1 MHGCGLLLCEARR
14 NDSSARATCVTY
26 AGVKFQG
33 EHSSAAVVVAIIAV
47 YELSLL
53 Y

>member
-1 MHGCGLLLCEARR
+1 MVWSAALQR
-14 NDSSARATCVTY
+14 NDSSRHMLDTRQRRESFNESTL
-26 AGVKFQG
+26 
-33 EHSSAAVVVAIIAV
+33 AAVVVAIIAV